1 MVKFSGFCQIKGSLD
16 DVILIGYLTRVSLM
30 CDISS
35 VIISCVEFNHY
46 RFLLTTSDSGGIVIF
61 QLYPVVSFF
70 SQILGILI
78 HILTINVLSSPE
90 FQYLDKEDMY
100 MVLSRVMNP
109 SLISSSHPR
118 LKRK

>member
-1 MVKFSGFCQIKGSLD
+1 
-16 DVILIGYLTRVSLM
+16 M

-35 VIISCVEFNHY
+35 AIISCVEFIHY
-46 RFLLTTSDSGGIVIF
+46 RFLLTTSDSGGLVIF

-78 HILTINVLSSPE
+78 RILTINVLSSPE